1 MRFWRGCHV
10 FQLFPPSFP
19 HGIYG
24 TVEKTV
30 ENVENLVESVET
42 IDFTMKFAV
51 DMPQDSV
58 FFGEFST
65 GILDKGKNKP

>member
-1 MRFWRGCHV
+1 MSWKT
-10 FQLFPPSFP
+10 PPAP
-19 HGIYG
+19 LDPIP
-24 TVEKTV
+24 VEKTV